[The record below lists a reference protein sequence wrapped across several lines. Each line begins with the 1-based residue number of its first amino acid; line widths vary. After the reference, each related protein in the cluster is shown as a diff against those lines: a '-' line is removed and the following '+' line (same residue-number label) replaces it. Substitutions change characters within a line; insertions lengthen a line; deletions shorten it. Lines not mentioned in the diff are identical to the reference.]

1 MVFAT
6 QKERI
11 NYAEEG
17 FILARLHEI
26 SIHNETKKKA
36 NISSGE
42 MNGIKICQNK
52 GHING
57 KITENLI
64 EKNKNLIHNKL

>member
-1 MVFAT
+1 M
-6 QKERI
+6 QKK
-11 NYAEEG
+11 G
-17 FILARLHEI
+17 SFLHVSMKFP
-26 SIHNETKKKA
+26 SIMKPKMA